1 MEGLWKQGP
10 SLFKGMEIDSEREVK
25 VNYTPMDVIRL
36 KNMVFYGYHGV
47 SDMEKTLGGKFEVD
61 LELFLDVSKAG
72 RSDSLE
78 DTIDYESI
86 YNIVFGI
93 IKNTKFYL
101 VEALAESIAKEIL
114 TSFKIESLIVRVRK
128 PHAPI
133 RGVLDTIEIQIERN
147 RSSYV

>member
-1 MEGLWKQGP
+1 
-10 SLFKGMEIDSEREVK
+10 
-25 VNYTPMDVIRL
+25 MDVIRL

-47 SDMEKTLGGKFEVD
+47 SDMEKSLGGKFEVD

-78 DTIDYESI
+78 DTIDYEAI
-86 YNIVFGI
+86 YHIVFGI

-101 VEALAESIAKEIL
+101 VEALAESIAKEIVSTYQL
-114 TSFKIESLIVRVRK
+114 DSLIVRVRK

-133 RGVLDTIEIQIERN
+133 RGVLDTIEIQIERD
-147 RSSYV
+147 RSHYV

>member
-86 YNIVFGI
+86 YKIVFGI

-114 TSFKIESLIVRVRK
+114 SSFKIESLIVRVRK

-147 RSSYV
+147 RSNYV